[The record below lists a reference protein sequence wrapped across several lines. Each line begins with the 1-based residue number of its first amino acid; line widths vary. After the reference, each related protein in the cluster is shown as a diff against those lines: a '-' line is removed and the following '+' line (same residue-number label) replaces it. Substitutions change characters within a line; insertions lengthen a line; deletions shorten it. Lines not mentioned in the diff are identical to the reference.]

1 MTFDRRGLVLSGIA
15 GTVGAGTA
23 ALLLDLR
30 HGDEPSVVLGFALGV
45 AVAGLALAIG
55 FLGWTALSGA
65 GVDGGSLYPAAAG
78 VLSASMLTVGVASN
92 YSGGQPRTA
101 QIVLAAAG
109 VLMIVG
115 FALLFISEL
124 TAAES

>member
-55 FLGWTALSGA
+55 FLGWTALS

>member
-1 MTFDRRGLVLSGIA
+1 MTLDRRGLVLSGIA

-30 HGDEPSVVLGFALGV
+30 YGESSVVLGFALGV
-45 AVAGLALAIG
+45 AVVGLALAIG
-55 FLGWTALSGA
+55 LLGWTALS

-92 YSGGQPRTA
+92 YSGGEPRTV

-109 VLMIVG
+109 VLMLVG

>member
-1 MTFDRRGLVLSGIA
+1 MTLDRRGLVLSGIA

-30 HGDEPSVVLGFALGV
+30 YGESSVVLGFALGV
-45 AVAGLALAIG
+45 AVVGLALAIG
-55 FLGWTALSGA
+55 LLGWTA
-65 GVDGGSLYPAAAG
+65 DGGSLYPAATG

-92 YSGGQPRTA
+92 YSGGEPRTV

-109 VLMIVG
+109 VLMLVG

>member
-1 MTFDRRGLVLSGIA
+1 MTLDRRGLVLSGIA

-30 HGDEPSVVLGFALGV
+30 YGESSVVLGFALGV
-45 AVAGLALAIG
+45 AVVGLALAIG
-55 FLGWTALSGA
+55 LLGWTALS
-65 GVDGGSLYPAAAG
+65 GVDGGSLYPAATG

-92 YSGGQPRTA
+92 YSGGEPRTV

>member
-1 MTFDRRGLVLSGIA
+1 MTLDRRGLVLSGIA

-30 HGDEPSVVLGFALGV
+30 YGESSVVLGFALGV
-45 AVAGLALAIG
+45 AVVGLALAIG
-55 FLGWTALSGA
+55 LLGWTALSG
-65 GVDGGSLYPAAAG
+65 VDEGSLYPAATG

-92 YSGGQPRTA
+92 YSGGEPRTV

-115 FALLFISEL
+115 FALLVISEL

>member
-1 MTFDRRGLVLSGIA
+1 MTLDRRGLVLSGIA

-23 ALLLDLR
+23 ALLLDVR
-30 HGDEPSVVLGFALGV
+30 YGDEPSVVLGFALGV
-45 AVAGLALAIG
+45 AVVGLALAIG
-55 FLGWTALSGA
+55 FLGWTALS

-92 YSGGQPRTA
+92 YSGGEPRTA

-109 VLMIVG
+109 VLMVVG
-115 FALLFISEL
+115 FALLVRV
-124 TAAES
+124 